1 MKKFLPIIYRVSKM
15 FAKRGRLLIQL
26 FFTAFSNGFY
36 RGFAEGRIYQ
46 GDLKRLCLPG
56 LNCYSCPGAL
66 GACPIGSLQATLAD
80 GRFRFPFYV
89 AGFLLFFGAIFGRF
103 VCGFLCPFGLVQEL
117 LHKIPFPKKLRTLPG
132 ERFLRKLKYVILA
145 VFVILLPLVVLD
157 ITGHGEPWFCKYICP
172 SGMLFGGLP
181 LVASNPPL
189 QAALGFL
196 FRWKLLILAA
206 VILLSLMIYRPFC
219 RYLCPLGA
227 IYGFFNK
234 NALLRYT
241 LDRQSCISC
250 DKCSKACP
258 MAIDVRKDPNSMECI
273 RCGACRAACPKG
285 CIRCSSLTFRTSDS
299 QEPAAEN
306 MKS

>member
-1 MKKFLPIIYRVSKM
+1 MVKFLPIIKRTAAAL
-15 FAKRGRLLIQL
+15 AKRGRLLVQL

-80 GRFRFPFYV
+80 GRFRFPFYA
-89 AGFLLFFGAIFGRF
+89 AGFLLFFGALFGRF

-117 LHKIPFPKKLRTLPG
+117 LHKIPFPKKMRTLPG
-132 ERFLRKLKYVILA
+132 ERVLRKLKYVILG

-157 ITGHGEPWFCKYICP
+157 ITGRGQPWFCKYICP
-172 SGMLFGGLP
+172 SGMLFGGIP
-181 LVASNPPL
+181 LVAANPPL
-189 QAALGFL
+189 QAVLGFL

-206 VILLSLMIYRPFC
+206 VVLLSLMVYRPFC

-234 NALLRYT
+234 KALLRHT
-241 LDRQSCISC
+241 LDKESCVSC
-250 DKCSKACP
+250 GKCSRACP
-258 MAIDVRKDPNSMECI
+258 MAIDVTREPNSMECV
-273 RCGACRAACPKG
+273 RCGKCRAACPKG
-285 CIRCSSLTFRTSDS
+285 CIRLAGVPER
-299 QEPAAEN
+299 E
-306 MKS
+306 KSRLKRGSVDAM